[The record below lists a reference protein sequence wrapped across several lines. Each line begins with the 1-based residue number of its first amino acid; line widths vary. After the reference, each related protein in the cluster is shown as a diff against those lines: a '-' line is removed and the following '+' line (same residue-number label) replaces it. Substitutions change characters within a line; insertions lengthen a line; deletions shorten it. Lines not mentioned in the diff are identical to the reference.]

1 MSEKLVNAWYQG
13 HWALILLAPLSMLYR
28 LITTIRRIAYR
39 RGWFEVATFPLPVI
53 VIGNITVGGTGKTP
67 LTLALVKHLQAQG
80 FRPAIVSRGYGGQ
93 TLYPALVT
101 AESQASEVGDEPLFM
116 YQQTGVPVVVAPRR
130 AQAVEYLV
138 KQQLCDVVL
147 CDDGLQHYALA
158 RDMELVVIDGERGLG
173 NGQLLPQGPLREMP
187 SRLDSV
193 DLMVVNGINMDSS
206 AQLAAHSYHPMS
218 LEPDAWLAVGQI
230 HGEVPQPPQKIHA
243 LAGIGNPVR
252 FFNALEQ
259 QGFQVLAH
267 AFSDHHAFQASDLA
281 FAEDLPVVMTAK
293 DAVKCQ
299 SFNLTNAW
307 QVPVVAK
314 LSAAF
319 YQQFDQQFAAVRQ
332 RKQFITY

>member
-1 MSEKLVNAWYQG
+1 M
-13 HWALILLAPLSMLYR
+13 
-28 LITTIRRIAYR
+28 
-39 RGWFEVATFPLPVI
+39 
-53 VIGNITVGGTGKTP
+53 
-67 LTLALVKHLQAQG
+67 
-80 FRPAIVSRGYGGQ
+80 
-93 TLYPALVT
+93 
-101 AESQASEVGDEPLFM
+101 
-116 YQQTGVPVVVAPRR
+116 
-130 AQAVEYLV
+130 
-138 KQQLCDVVL
+138 L

-259 QGFQVLAH
+259 QGFQVVAH
-267 AFSDHHAFQASDLA
+267 AFSD
-281 FAEDLPVVMTAK
+281 
-293 DAVKCQ
+293 
-299 SFNLTNAW
+299 LTLFR
-307 QVPVVAK
+307 P
-314 LSAAF
+314 
-319 YQQFDQQFAAVRQ
+319 
-332 RKQFITY
+332 